1 MGRGFESHTA
11 HFFTGSLSFCVVNV
25 AQTPQFIKEP
35 FFNLTFVSLPKMK
48 AEGNVTTMYSRCEIL
63 FPHSRVSGLK
73 KLKGEDWRKLAER
86 IALLPETDKD
96 ALSFSHMMIKLCDCL
111 NCDLGSYK
119 AALGCSAC
127 SQRTI
132 NALRDTDLQLLRR
145 FEKSRRDVRVY
156 LEQVDFTEEKA
167 A

>member
-1 MGRGFESHTA
+1 
-11 HFFTGSLSFCVVNV
+11 
-25 AQTPQFIKEP
+25 
-35 FFNLTFVSLPKMK
+35 
-48 AEGNVTTMYSRCEIL
+48 MYSRCEIL

-73 KLKGEDWRKLAER
+73 KLKGEEWKTLTER
-86 IALLPETDKD
+86 VARLPETNED
-96 ALSFSHMMIKLCDCL
+96 ALAFSHMMIKLCDCL

-132 NALRDTDLQLLRR
+132 NALRDTDQQLLRR
-145 FEKSRRDVRVY
+145 FEKSRKVVLDY
-156 LEQVDFTEEKA
+156 LNEVGSGEAEKA

>member
-1 MGRGFESHTA
+1 M
-11 HFFTGSLSFCVVNV
+11 
-25 AQTPQFIKEP
+25 Q
-35 FFNLTFVSLPKMK
+35 
-48 AEGNVTTMYSRCEIL
+48 SRLEIL

-73 KLKGEDWRKLAER
+73 RLHGEEWKSLVER
-86 IALLPETDKD
+86 IAAIPETHPD
-96 ALSFSHMMIKLCDCL
+96 ALAFSYMMIKLCNCL

-132 NALRDTDLQLLRR
+132 AAAREGDKALIRQ
-145 FEKSRRDVRVY
+145 FEKAKKEVMAY
-156 LEQVDFTEEKA
+156 LNRIGAGEQMA

>member
-1 MGRGFESHTA
+1 MR
-11 HFFTGSLSFCVVNV
+11 
-25 AQTPQFIKEP
+25 
-35 FFNLTFVSLPKMK
+35 
-48 AEGNVTTMYSRCEIL
+48 SRLEIL

-73 KLKGEDWRKLAER
+73 RLRDNEWQSLVER
-86 IALLPETDKD
+86 VSALPETHPD
-96 ALSFSHMMIKLCDCL
+96 ALAFSYLMIKLCDCL

-132 NALRDTDLQLLRR
+132 TATRASDRMLLKQYEQARSEVLAYLNSVGALERM
-145 FEKSRRDVRVY
+145 
-156 LEQVDFTEEKA
+156 A

>member
-1 MGRGFESHTA
+1 M
-11 HFFTGSLSFCVVNV
+11 
-25 AQTPQFIKEP
+25 
-35 FFNLTFVSLPKMK
+35 
-48 AEGNVTTMYSRCEIL
+48 MYSHCEIL
-63 FPHSRVSGLK
+63 FPHSRVRGLR
-73 KLKGEDWRKLAER
+73 KLKGEKWQELTDNVAR
-86 IALLPETDKD
+86 LPETHVD

-132 NALRDTDLQLLRR
+132 NALRDSDQQLLKR
-145 FEKSRRDVRVY
+145 FEKSRKEVLLY
-156 LEQVDFTEEKA
+156 LDETEFEEKKA